1 MLYSFADITDQPF
14 LTDERVAYMPT
25 VSVIIPTLNEAK
37 NLPYVIPN
45 IPDWVHEIIIVDGNS
60 KDDTVAVAKS
70 LSSKVRIVRQTGKG
84 KGNALIAG
92 FKAADGEII
101 VMLDADGSTDPG
113 EIQMYV
119 APLLAGWHFTKGS
132 RYMQGGGTSDIS
144 AHRSM
149 GNVGLL
155 TLVRLLFGSKYTDL
169 CYGYSAFWAWT
180 LDYVM
185 PDVDG
190 FEIETL
196 INIRA
201 MRAKLKVAEVPSF
214 EKERIHGASNLNAI
228 RDGIRI
234 LKVILRERF
243 MGRRVPTFGT
253 APVQMRDV
261 EVDSDPT
268 PVNSPFTVP
277 VVMFQMTS
285 NEQR

>member
-1 MLYSFADITDQPF
+1 MRQ
-14 LTDERVAYMPT
+14 
-25 VSVIIPTLNEAK
+25 K
-37 NLPYVIPN
+37 NLPFVIPH
-45 IPDWVHEIIIVDGNS
+45 IPEWVHEILIVDGDS
-60 KDDTVAVAKS
+60 TDDTVAVAKS
-70 LSSKVRIVRQTGKG
+70 LSNKVRIVRQIGKG

-101 VMLDADGSTDPG
+101 VMLDADGSTDPA

-132 RYMQGGGTSDIS
+132 RYMQGGGTADIS
-144 AHRSM
+144 AHRSL
-149 GNVGLL
+149 GNIGLL
-155 TLVRLLFGSKYTDL
+155 TAVRMLFGGKYTDL

-201 MRAKLKVAEVPSF
+201 IRAKLKVAEVPSF
-214 EKERIHGASNLNAI
+214 EKERIYGTSNLNAI
-228 RDGIRI
+228 RDGLRI
-234 LKVILRERF
+234 LKVILHERF
-243 MGRRVPTFGT
+243 KGRPVPVFGT
-253 APVQMRDV
+253 APVQMRDI
-261 EVDSDPT
+261 EVDKDPT

-285 NEQR
+285 NDKR